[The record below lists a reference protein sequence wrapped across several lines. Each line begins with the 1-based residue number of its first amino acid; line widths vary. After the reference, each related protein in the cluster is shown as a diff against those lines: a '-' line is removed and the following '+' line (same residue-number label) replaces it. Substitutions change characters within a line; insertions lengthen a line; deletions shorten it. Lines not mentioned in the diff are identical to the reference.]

1 MIREF
6 ADYSSIAQ
14 KKRNVDSQGPVIQ
27 GALEPFLLF
36 CFIVLGVHLKI
47 CIEDTIRFHDTTPS
61 FQHMTNVCFFVG
73 FIATA
78 ATIAAVTE

>member
-14 KKRNVDSQGPVIQ
+14 KQRNVDSQGPVIQ

-47 CIEDTIRFHDTTPS
+47 CLQDTILFHDTTPS